1 MENAVEPA
9 LGLRDSRIDD
19 RHPAFTQSE
28 VGGRTDDTLV
38 PLCLDGCETG
48 FITSLNRRRREIFH
62 GSSAESRALPETEG
76 EKVHDM

>member
-1 MENAVEPA
+1 
-9 LGLRDSRIDD
+9 
-19 RHPAFTQSE
+19 
-28 VGGRTDDTLV
+28 LV
-38 PLCLDGCETG
+38 PLCLDGYETG